1 MVFFFSLVSVCDKEL
16 LFYICVYMYSQHCNM
31 YSVNVQKI
39 ALFIF
44 KVQGETENF
53 LPEAFVEMRIL

>member
-1 MVFFFSLVSVCDKEL
+1 MVFIFSLVSVCD
-16 LFYICVYMYSQHCNM
+16 
-31 YSVNVQKI
+31 SVNVQKI